1 MLGNSMRKLSLSL
14 AAQLHVE
21 REIDSNKYRFV
32 IGVDEVGR
40 GSWAGPLCVGAVLY
54 DLKHLL
60 GFMTEKDA
68 DTFGMESQ
76 KLPNYSEYLRV
87 NDSKKLS
94 PRLRAS
100 LEQPIKALANGY
112 GLGFVEPAEL
122 DKLGMTS
129 GLTLGLERALA
140 PLREFVG
147 SSLLLLDGGVN
158 FSGFPDVR
166 TYVKGDSKSFAIASA
181 SILAKVERD
190 ALMERESI
198 HFPWYVFE
206 KNKGYPSPAHVSA
219 LHAIGP
225 SQIHRKSWSY
235 MENLPWQ
242 MPIHNTKQLQMEF

>member
-1 MLGNSMRKLSLSL
+1 MLGSNMRQLSVSL

-21 REIDSNKYRFV
+21 REIDSSKYRFV

-54 DLKHLL
+54 DLKYLL
-60 GFMTEKDA
+60 EFMTEKGA
-68 DTFGMESQ
+68 ESVAAESQ
-76 KLPNYSEYLRV
+76 KLPSPLKYLRV

-94 PRLRAS
+94 PQLRAS

-112 GLGFVEPAEL
+112 GLGFVEPTEL

-158 FSGFPDVR
+158 FSGFHEVR

-190 ALMERESI
+190 SLMERESI
-198 HFPWYVFE
+198 HYPWYVFE
-206 KNKGYPSPAHVSA
+206 KNKGYPSPVHVSA

-235 MENLPWQ
+235 LENLPWQ
-242 MPIHNTKQLQMEF
+242 KWSHSAKQRQMEF

>member
-1 MLGNSMRKLSLSL
+1 MRQLSLSL

-21 REIDSNKYRFV
+21 REIDPNKYRFV

-60 GFMTEKDA
+60 HFMTGEDA
-68 DTFGMESQ
+68 DTSSAEPK
-76 KLPNYSEYLRV
+76 KLPDRSEYLRV
-87 NDSKKLS
+87 DDSKKLS
-94 PRLRAS
+94 PQSRAS
-100 LEQPIKALANGY
+100 LEQPIKALANAY
-112 GLGFVEPAEL
+112 GLGFVEPGEL
-122 DKLGMTS
+122 DKLGMTT

-147 SSLLLLDGGVN
+147 SSLLLLDGSVN
-158 FSGFPDVR
+158 FSGFRDAR
-166 TYVKGDSKSFAIASA
+166 TYVKGDSRSFAIASA

-190 ALMERESI
+190 ALMVREST
-198 HFPWYVFE
+198 HYPWYVFE
-206 KNKGYPSPAHVSA
+206 KNKGYPSPVHVSA

-235 MENLPWQ
+235 MGNLPWR
-242 MPIHNTKQLQMEF
+242 ISSCTTEQLQIEF

>member
-1 MLGNSMRKLSLSL
+1 MRQLPFSL

-21 REIDSNKYRFV
+21 RDIDPDKYRFV

-60 GFMTEKDA
+60 GFMTEQ
-68 DTFGMESQ
+68 DTDTSSTESQ
-76 KLPNYSEYLRV
+76 KLLKRSEYLRV

-100 LEQPIKALANGY
+100 LEQPIKALAKGY
-112 GLGFVEPAEL
+112 GLGLVEPAEL
-122 DKLGMTS
+122 DKFGMTT
-129 GLTLGLERALA
+129 GLTLGLERALD
-140 PLREFVG
+140 PLREFIG
-147 SSLLLLDGGVN
+147 SSLLLLDGSVN
-158 FSGFPDVR
+158 FSGFREAR

-190 ALMERESI
+190 ALMERESL
-198 HFPWYVFE
+198 HYPWYVFE
-206 KNKGYPSPAHVSA
+206 KNKGYPSPVHVSA

-235 MENLPWQ
+235 MGKLPWQ
-242 MPIHNTKQLQMEF
+242 KSGHSSEQLQMDL